1 MIIKK
6 KIGIVVL
13 FWNDYEKTIECIKSI
28 YNQRNLHY
36 TLILVDNNSQKK
48 YSNEIL
54 KWLKNNKKEVIN
66 VKKKNTKKKNL
77 VHQNYVSTLKIDLTT
92 VVVLVIIQDINFA

>member
-48 YSNEIL
+48 IF
-54 KWLKNNKKEVIN
+54 KWNFKMAKK
-66 VKKKNTKKKNL
+66 
-77 VHQNYVSTLKIDLTT
+77 Q
-92 VVVLVIIQDINFA
+92 